1 MDIPSAKSTGI
12 TAETKF
18 KVMPYGRDI
27 NIIKSICEYLIF
39 DCITLQLSEEIIACS
54 INYSLQE
61 KIILFAYFTPNSKL
75 NFK

>member
-39 DCITLQLSEEIIACS
+39 DCNNTSAQWG
-54 INYSLQE
+54 NNSLFN
-61 KIILFAYFTPNSKL
+61 KLFSTRKNNTICLFHSK
-75 NFK
+75 